1 MAIGA
6 TGALTNSSSVPLV
19 SVFSWLWSIDVDPVA
34 NFLYVGDEGGQAQVY
49 SFSAASATGALTQLG
64 PQVIETNSSSCRD
77 MAYSHDG
84 KFLYT
89 SDDDG
94 VVHVFSVDTTTG
106 AIAERSASPY
116 LGGAGQIVADLTG
129 KLVYVGDNEVTGQ
142 VIGYTRDATTGA
154 LTLIGNTTTA
164 IGAARAIGII
174 R

>member
-1 MAIGA
+1 
-6 TGALTNSSSVPLV
+6 
-19 SVFSWLWSIDVDPVA
+19 
-34 NFLYVGDEGGQAQVY
+34 
-49 SFSAASATGALTQLG
+49 
-64 PQVIETNSSSCRD
+64 
-77 MAYSHDG
+77 MAYSPDG

-106 AIAERSASPY
+106 AIAELPASPY

-129 KLVYVGDNEVTGQ
+129 KFVYVGDNQATGQ
-142 VIGYTRDATTGA
+142 VIGYTRDMTTGA

-164 IGAARAIGII
+164 IGAAPAIGLI